1 MPPAR
6 VDVPPSVL
14 VMTRSGAAL
23 IGVLSVA
30 ELLSGL
36 ESGPC
41 VPSSLMFTVL
51 TSCSSATG
59 TGLGTVTENTTEPL
73 APAARLPT
81 AKRNSLVPTAAQP
94 GVLPAGLKVE
104 PAGRNSVSTTPV
116 ASVGPALEKLIV

>member
-1 MPPAR
+1 MPPAS

-14 VMTRSGAAL
+14 VMTRSGPAL
-23 IGVLSVA
+23 IGVLSED
-30 ELLSGL
+30 ELFAGL

-51 TSCSSATG
+51 TSSSSATG

-73 APAARLPT
+73 APGARVPP
-81 AKRNSLVPTAAQP
+81 AKWNSLVPPAAQP
-94 GVLPAGLKVE
+94 AVLPAGLKVE

-116 ASVGPALEKLIV
+116 AFARPALEKLIV